1 MKLRQSISKFCA
13 ALMAGVIT
21 WFCIPAIPTTAKD
34 NLSLRIANVEVDP
47 ASLGDD
53 RLVTVDVRISG
64 NDQGFIAS
72 EFGIA
77 FDNRLKL
84 QNVRTVG
91 DIGAAFN
98 YASTEDHHMIWFSG
112 ANPETGDGAS
122 SERTQLFSLDFVLP
136 DNYAV
141 GDMYYIK
148 YEWVGVDGSPA
159 FWYIDRGQDALDS
172 LMAYS
177 TTGAISIP
185 SPDAP
190 RLSRSDLTMNQDE
203 SFTLTAQ
210 NVDGDGVWF
219 TDDDTIA
226 SVKDGTIT
234 ALSPGSC
241 NVSVFY
247 AEANALLTCEVHVRS
262 NYIYSMFDEAPII
275 IHSPDQAV
283 QLEYPNAV
291 GMVQWLT
298 TNANVV
304 LVDDGKLTPV
314 TNGTAQIIAS
324 CNGISKLKTVTV
336 LFDEQ
341 PTSEPD
347 ALSGDINH
355 DSVIDILDVI
365 LLNKYLLGSA
375 SFDDTQKTAADVLHD
390 DVLDSTDSL
399 TLLKFIVKLTDSIPV
414 EV

>member
-136 DNYAV
+136 ENYAV

-148 YEWVGVDGSPA
+148 YEWVGIDGSPA

-172 LMAYS
+172 LMAHS

-190 RLSRSDLTMNQDE
+190 RLSRSDLTMN
-203 SFTLTAQ
+203 
-210 NVDGDGVWF
+210 
-219 TDDDTIA
+219 
-226 SVKDGTIT
+226 
-234 ALSPGSC
+234 
-241 NVSVFY
+241 
-247 AEANALLTCEVHVRS
+247 
-262 NYIYSMFDEAPII
+262 
-275 IHSPDQAV
+275 
-283 QLEYPNAV
+283 
-291 GMVQWLT
+291 
-298 TNANVV
+298 
-304 LVDDGKLTPV
+304 
-314 TNGTAQIIAS
+314 
-324 CNGISKLKTVTV
+324 
-336 LFDEQ
+336 
-341 PTSEPD
+341 
-347 ALSGDINH
+347 
-355 DSVIDILDVI
+355 
-365 LLNKYLLGSA
+365 
-375 SFDDTQKTAADVLHD
+375 
-390 DVLDSTDSL
+390 
-399 TLLKFIVKLTDSIPV
+399 
-414 EV
+414 